1 MDVQAAPPTYTP
13 MGGAQPPAGNPPVL
27 GQQVPGMSGGLPAQ
41 GGLSVLANPLA
52 DELMSMPSQP
62 QQQTNSVNPNTE
74 PNQTAPNAHPY
85 PPAPQYAEGGVVQR
99 AAQQAQQYGRG
110 DDTML
115 IHMTP
120 HEVGGLQALA
130 MAHGGSLTINPHTGL
145 PEAGWLGKLLPT
157 ILGGVL
163 AATGVGAPLA
173 AGLVGVGQTALT
185 GSLKKGLMAGLG
197 AFGGASLAGA
207 AGLGGAISKNAFGAL
222 GSKAGIFGA
231 NMGLGATAAPT
242 LVEQGGAQIASQI
255 VPEAATTAAANTP
268 VTIAGGLG
276 AEPLVAAADAARPLA
291 LGMTNATPQFTG
303 NFFSRFGQ
311 AARAGLPTTGI
322 GGMLAKAAPIQAGL
336 GVLGAV
342 SGAMTPGFKNAQG
355 QIDNSYAGPYV
366 AQKREAAFAPATA
379 DILGSSKERDYF
391 AVDVP
396 EIRNVMGQVVQP
408 GTTTTPGTMIYQNV
422 LNPRA
427 KKNQPMYSLIGTP
440 YMGVQDEEEAGDMLR
455 AAKGG
460 QVELADGAFVVDA
473 RTVSELGN
481 GSSNAGHE
489 LLARMGGRPVRG
501 PGDGVSDSVPA
512 RIGRDQ
518 PARVARDEVIFPPE
532 AVRRVGGGSEKRG
545 AQKLYSLMDK
555 AHKARKKSERGKDTN
570 LRRGLA

>member
-1 MDVQAAPPTYTP
+1 MIVMDVQAAPPTYTP

-52 DELMSMPSQP
+52 GELMSMPSQP

-163 AATGVGAPLA
+163 AATGIGAPLA

-207 AGLGGAISKNAFGAL
+207 AGLGGTLSKNAFGVL
-222 GSKAGIFGA
+222 GDKAGIFGA
-231 NMGLGATAAPT
+231 NMGLGAASTGAGAVPGAAAVTPTPAIPAPVPAAPVPPPIDAA
-242 LVEQGGAQIASQI
+242 LSGSPGFVAQQ
-255 VPEAATTAAANTP
+255 AAQQAAA
-268 VTIAGGLG
+268 
-276 AEPLVAAADAARPLA
+276 
-291 LGMTNATPQFTG
+291 PQFTG

-311 AARAGLPTTGI
+311 AARAGLPTTGV

-422 LNPRA
+422 LNPGA

>member
-52 DELMSMPSQP
+52 GELMSMPSQP

-207 AGLGGAISKNAFGAL
+207 AGLGGTLSKNAFGVL
-222 GSKAGIFGA
+222 GDKAGIFGA
-231 NMGLGATAAPT
+231 NMGLGAASTGAGAVPGAAAVTPTPAIPAPVPAAPVPPPIDAA
-242 LVEQGGAQIASQI
+242 LSGSPGFVAQQ
-255 VPEAATTAAANTP
+255 AAQQAAA
-268 VTIAGGLG
+268 
-276 AEPLVAAADAARPLA
+276 
-291 LGMTNATPQFTG
+291 PQFTG

-311 AARAGLPTTGI
+311 AARAGLPTTGV

>member
-52 DELMSMPSQP
+52 GELMSMPSQP

-145 PEAGWLGKLLPT
+145 PEAGWLGSLLPT

-163 AATGVGAPLA
+163 AATGIGAPLA

-185 GSLKKGLMAGLG
+185 GSLKRGLMAGLG

-207 AGLGGAISKNAFGAL
+207 AGLGGTLSKNAFGVL
-222 GSKAGIFGA
+222 GDKAGIFGA
-231 NMGLGATAAPT
+231 NMGLGAASTGAGAVPGAAAVTPTPAIPAPVPAAPVPPPIDAA
-242 LVEQGGAQIASQI
+242 LSGSPGFVAQQ
-255 VPEAATTAAANTP
+255 AAQQAAA
-268 VTIAGGLG
+268 
-276 AEPLVAAADAARPLA
+276 
-291 LGMTNATPQFTG
+291 PQFTG

-322 GGMLAKAAPIQAGL
+322 GGMLAKVAPMQAGL

-422 LNPRA
+422 LNPGA

-518 PARVARDEVIFPPE
+518 PARVARDEVVFPPE